1 MTKRV
6 QMCPQA
12 NSICSHKDLIN
23 KLHTI
28 FTRNQ
33 KIPVEENGKRY
44 YINNLNHE
52 CIAKVKIDGGLISS
66 SENSKADYMVIRC
79 DHNIIYIIELKGS
92 DVKKA
97 CSQILSTLK
106 ILTTLIGT
114 ASIHARIICSRV
126 PAPALRSS
134 EHVVLDK
141 YCKKMNGR
149 LDIKVREYT
158 EVFS

>member
-1 MTKRV
+1 MTKKV
-6 QMCPQA
+6 HMCPQA

-23 KLHTI
+23 KPHTN

-33 KIPVEENGKRY
+33 NITLEENGKRY
-44 YINNLNHE
+44 YIKNLNNE

-66 SENSKADYMVIRC
+66 SKDSKADFMVIRC
-79 DHNIIYIIELKGS
+79 DKNIIYIIELKGS
-92 DVKKA
+92 DVRKA

-106 ILTTLIGT
+106 ILTSLVGT
-114 ASIHARIICSRV
+114 APIYARIICSRV
-126 PAPALRSS
+126 PTPALRSS

-141 YCKKMNGR
+141 CCKKMHGS
-149 LDIKVREYT
+149 LAIKVREFT